1 MRNLLTLLLFCGLSL
16 TASATATQPST
27 RQQTAAR
34 PNIILIMADDQGY
47 ETIAANGGT
56 SYKTPNIDRL
66 AANGMRFENAYA
78 HPLCTPSRVALMTGQ
93 YNFRNYTSFGE
104 LRLSEKTFG
113 NMLRDAGYK
122 TAIAGKWQLSEG
134 DFQAPFHFGFEEYLL
149 WHFGMR
155 VNGVQTPGSQGSRY
169 WDPVFYHDG
178 KLLPNT
184 QGKFGP
190 DVMADFVEDYVQK
203 HQAEP
208 FFLYYPL
215 VLPHD
220 PWIEP
225 PGYPT
230 TGEFPGEF
238 RVGQRGNPP
247 GAKEIE
253 ERQRRFAA
261 MVAYVDKLV
270 GRVTAQLNAL
280 KLSEKTLVLFTGDN
294 GTYPA
299 LRSMIKGREMNG
311 DKGRPTDAG
320 THVPL
325 IAQWKGH
332 IPAGKVNQDLID
344 FTDFLPT
351 LAEIT
356 GVRLPAEATVDGH
369 SFAPQLRGQKGK
381 PREWIFCH
389 YDPRWGN
396 FKFARYAQDKQYKL
410 YDDGVL
416 YDYRQDPLEKSPLA
430 QASLTPAQEKSR
442 QKLQKALDTLK

>member
-1 MRNLLTLLLFCGLSL
+1 MHKRRLTLVCLSL
-16 TASATATQPST
+16 LLLAATII
-27 RQQTAAR
+27 AARVEAQRNQNRR
-34 PNIILIMADDQGY
+34 PNIILIMADDLGY
-47 ETIAANGGT
+47 ETIGANGGT
-56 SYKTPNIDRL
+56 SYRTPAIDRM
-66 AANGMRFENAYA
+66 ATSGMRFENAYA

-104 LRLSEKTFG
+104 LRRTEKTFG

-122 TAIAGKWQLSEG
+122 TGIVGKWQLSER
-134 DFQAPFHFGFEEYLL
+134 DFQAPHHFGFEEYLL
-149 WHFGMR
+149 WHFGTR

-169 WDPVFYHDG
+169 WDPVFYCNT
-178 KLLPNT
+178 KPLPDT
-184 QGKFGP
+184 KGKFGP
-190 DVMADFVEDYVQK
+190 DLLADFAADYIQQ

-225 PGYPT
+225 PGY
-230 TGEFPGEF
+230 
-238 RVGQRGNPP
+238 QRGGDGKP
-247 GAKEIE
+247 E
-253 ERQRRFAA
+253 EEQQRKFAA
-261 MVAYVDKLV
+261 MVEYTDKMV
-270 GRVTAQLNAL
+270 GSVTAQLETL
-280 KLSEKTLVLFTGDN
+280 KLSEKTLVIFTGDN
-294 GTYPA
+294 GSYPS
-299 LRSMIKGREMNG
+299 LHSTFKGRVVKG

-356 GVRLPAEATVDGH
+356 GSSLPAGVTIDGR
-369 SFAPQLRGQKGK
+369 SFAPQLGGQKGK

-389 YDPRWGN
+389 YDPRWAN
-396 FKFARYAQDKQYKL
+396 FKFSRHAQDKQYKL
-410 YDDGVL
+410 YHDGL
-416 YDYRQDPLEKSPLA
+416 FFDYRRDPLEQNPLA
-430 QASLTPAQEKSR
+430 ETELTAAQLAAKR
-442 QKLQKALDTLK
+442 KLQPVLDGMRLAGEAGQTR